1 MREIRVESWAELHER
16 LFEDSWQERLGRHRS
31 NFAYRGRALATE
43 GLETSLQR
51 LSTDP
56 GSLEAPLI
64 RSFRKYAR
72 KGDVPYD
79 SAWNWL
85 ALAQHHGLPTRLLD
99 WTFSPYVALH
109 FATTTL
115 LRYNEDGVVWT
126 IDYVRAHELLPESL
140 RKVLGDE
147 GANVFTAEMLDRAAQ
162 NRRELDHLAEDEDF
176 VLFLEP
182 PSLDDRI
189 VNQYALFSLMS
200 SAEASLDEWGEQH
213 DDLVRKLV
221 VPADAEVGGA
231 RQARPGEHHGAG
243 PVPGAGRPERVAA
256 AVLPPARLSATRAH
270 PHPWVGFGPPR
281 TQRRGYRCACAVSVT
296 SCRGSVTI
304 APQAELA
311 QRPRRSSVA
320 ASRRQRGRTFTCRS
334 R

>member
-51 LSTDP
+51 LSADP

-72 KGDVPYD
+72 KSDVPYD

-140 RKVLGDE
+140 RTVLGDE

-162 NRRELDHLAEDEDF
+162 NRRELDHLAEDDDF

-213 DDLVRKLV
+213 EGLVRKLV
-221 VPADAEVGGA
+221 VPGRPEVGGA

-243 PVPGAGRPERVAA
+243 PVPGPGRPERVAA
-256 AVLPPARLSATRAH
+256 AVLPPAQRLSAFRSAPPPLGGVLGH
-270 PHPWVGFGPPR
+270 P
-281 TQRRGYRCACAVSVT
+281 
-296 SCRGSVTI
+296 
-304 APQAELA
+304 APNVEAT
-311 QRPRRSSVA
+311 A
-320 ASRRQRGRTFTCRS
+320 ARVPCL
-334 R
+334 